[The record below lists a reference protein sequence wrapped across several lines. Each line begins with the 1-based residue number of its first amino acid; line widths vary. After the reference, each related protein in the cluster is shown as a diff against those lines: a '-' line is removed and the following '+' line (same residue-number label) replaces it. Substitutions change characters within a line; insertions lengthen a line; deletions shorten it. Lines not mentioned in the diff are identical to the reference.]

1 MEKKPLPYL
10 LSTMNLLLHGVENRT
25 SAAITR

>member
-10 LSTMNLLLHGVENRT
+10 LGTMNLLLHGVENPEHPPR
-25 SAAITR
+25 